1 MIQIFKNSIASFVP
15 MRLIINNFNPVLL
28 YHSLGSNSKFGD
40 NIDHVNLEIL
50 FSHIDLNE
58 SRMIS
63 IKSYG
68 DWTDRI
74 RKIKQVIK

>member
-1 MIQIFKNSIASFVP
+1 EN
-15 MRLIINNFNPVLL
+15 
-28 YHSLGSNSKFGD
+28 Y
-40 NIDHVNLEIL
+40 LEIL